1 MKNLIFSR
9 RHDDGILTP
18 LEVEARAPAVY
29 TLGHAETLSARYGE
43 VSTARAIEIL
53 DGHGWKP
60 TQAAQKRARSVAGRG
75 YAEHLI
81 AFGMP
86 GGFDGPPSVNERPEV
101 ILYNSHDGSSSL
113 RLFVGFYRF
122 ICSNGIV
129 AGEGFEARI
138 RHSVGTVAGFETML
152 GETVERIPAMLE
164 AVNRLRAVSLTPAG
178 IREAGERAARLRW
191 EAEPARGEFGQH
203 TATGAYYTPE
213 TVHGLI
219 QPRRWGD
226 EGTDAWTVLNR
237 IQEGVIRG
245 RVLIRSVTEAKP
257 YGADRKAKAVS
268 SVSETVRLNRA
279 VWDTVAEVAGIDT
292 GALVAA

>member
-18 LEVEARAPAVY
+18 AEIEARAPAAY

-60 TQAAQKRARSVAGRG
+60 TQAAQKKARTVTGRG

-86 GGFDGPPSVNERPEV
+86 GGFEGSPSVNERPEV

-138 RHSVGTVAGFETML
+138 RHSLGTVAGFETML
-152 GETVERIPAMLE
+152 NETVERIPAMLE
-164 AVNRLRAVSLTPAG
+164 AVNRLRSVSLTPAG

-191 EAEPARGEFGQH
+191 ETLPGSDVL
-203 TATGAYYTPE
+203 TPGAYSTPE
-213 TVHGLI
+213 TVRGLVS
-219 QPRRWGD
+219 PRRWAD
-226 EGTDAWTVLNR
+226 DKPDAWTVLNR

-245 RVLIRSVTEAKP
+245 GVLIRSVTEAKP
-257 YGADRKAKAVS
+257 TGADRKAKAVG

-279 VWDTVAEVAGIDT
+279 VWDTVAEVSGIDT

>member
-18 LEVEARAPAVY
+18 LEVEARAPAAY

-86 GGFDGPPSVNERPEV
+86 GGFEGSPSANERPEV

-129 AGEGFEARI
+129 AGQGFEARI

-152 GETVERIPAMLE
+152 SETVERIPAMLE

-191 EAEPARGEFGQH
+191 QALPP
-203 TATGAYYTPE
+203 GAKPGVYCTQE
-213 TVHGLI
+213 TVRGLVS
-219 QPRRWGD
+219 PRRWAD
-226 EGTDAWTVLNR
+226 DKPDAWTVLNR

-245 RVLIRSVTEAKP
+245 GVLIRSVTEAKP
-257 YGADRKAKAVS
+257 TGADRKAKAVG